1 MTIREDTLAAFQ
13 ATSQILVLLEAQG
26 VLLKSQMSVLMHHP
40 DAERRDSP
48 YSMTYTLYDRV
59 KNAIRHNQITQKNLL
74 SRLDPFG
81 DNFNYAPPVP
91 VDITPYGITER
102 TTGFCSYISGL
113 GPQSVL
119 TNTPYTVLNDAATT
133 FNSQIPRDIVT
144 FYDGDKFVAEQNDA
158 LLYRIA
164 FKVRPT
170 DNVEVAS
177 ELKMYLKYAPGTRLF
192 EQTKLLGGYNVT
204 EPVSYQTSVYIGT
217 TFAANG
223 ATFVVEADGPVE
235 ITDVSFLVTR
245 LHKGI

>member
-1 MTIREDTLAAFQ
+1 VTIREDTLAAFQ
-13 ATSQILVLLEAQG
+13 ATSQILVLLEAQA

-48 YSMTYTLYDRV
+48 YSMTYTLFDRV

-74 SRLDPFG
+74 ARLDPFG

-91 VDITPYGITER
+91 VDITPYGIIER

-133 FNSQIPRDIVT
+133 FEAQKPRDIVT
-144 FYDGDKFVAEQNDA
+144 FYDGDKLIAVQDDA
-158 LLYRIA
+158 LLYSIT
-164 FKVRPT
+164 FKARPT

-177 ELKMYLKYAPGTRLF
+177 ELKMYLNYAPGTRLF
-192 EQTKLLGGYNVT
+192 EQTKLLSGYDEI
-204 EPVSYQTSVYIGT
+204 EPVSYQTSVYVGA

-223 ATFVVEADGPVE
+223 ATLVVEADGPIE

-245 LHKGI
+245 LHKGV